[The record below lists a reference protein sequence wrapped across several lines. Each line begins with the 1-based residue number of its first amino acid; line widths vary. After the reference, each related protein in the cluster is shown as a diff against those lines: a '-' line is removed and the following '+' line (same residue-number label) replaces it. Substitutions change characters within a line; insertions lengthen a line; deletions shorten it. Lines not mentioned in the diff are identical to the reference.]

1 MSQVETG
8 QVGEMEKLLVMCNA
22 KREHQ
27 MVEQQEG
34 EESAVTG
41 GSGLGA
47 ESGTRRKPVSDRV

>member
-22 KREHQ
+22 KNECQ

-41 GSGLGA
+41 GSGLRA
-47 ESGTRRKPVSDRV
+47 ERGTRRKPVSDRD